1 MWTRGCSLAL
11 LVLAVTLAA
20 VTAAS
25 DSIHS
30 GSGNH
35 SIHDHAAGS
44 ISEHDGGCG
53 GGGHHGHSVKLA
65 SWRWCQYKNYVILC
79 VTIILGTNPFLHCR
93 YFLKNKKTR
102 VV

>member
-1 MWTRGCSLAL
+1 MWTRGCSWLVL

-20 VTAAS
+20 VTTAAS
-25 DSIHS
+25 GSSHGGG

-35 SIHDHAAGS
+35 SSHDHG
-44 ISEHDGGCG
+44 SEHDGGCG

-93 YFLKNKKTR
+93 AHM
-102 VV
+102 